1 MRGYKITNHHNITQ
15 QGILM
20 CKQLALIISALG
32 GIASLG
38 AQADDFPGVF
48 HVSGQAV
55 YTQVKSSGE
64 TFSPTLLQLKA
75 DVEFTDGPM
84 DGVGIQ
90 GMVAIPMSDDKL
102 NDMTLKISQQSGIYL
117 TLTNPDTEPEDIKV
131 SILLGYAST
140 KIETQLPALNA
151 KNKDTFS
158 EFSYGFTLQNQIV
171 EGHAFYLTLDYL
183 RYYNDV
189 NLSIDGLGLG
199 VTYAF

>member
-1 MRGYKITNHHNITQ
+1 
-15 QGILM
+15 M

-38 AQADDFPGVF
+38 AQADDFPWVF

-55 YTQVKSSGE
+55 YTQIKSSGE
-64 TFSPTLLQLKA
+64 TFSPTLLQFKA
-75 DVEFTDGPM
+75 DIEFTDGLM

-90 GMVAIPMSDDKL
+90 GMVAMPMSDDKL
-102 NDMTLKISQQSGIYL
+102 NNMTLKINQQSGIYL
-117 TLTNPDTEPEDIKV
+117 TLTNPDTEPEDLKV

-140 KIETQLPALNA
+140 KIETLLPTLNVE
-151 KNKDTFS
+151 NKDAFS
-158 EFSYGFTLQNQIV
+158 DFSYGFTLQDQIV
-171 EGHAFYLTLDYL
+171 EGHPFYWTLDYL

>member
-1 MRGYKITNHHNITQ
+1 
-15 QGILM
+15 M

-75 DVEFTDGPM
+75 DIEFTDSLM

-171 EGHAFYLTLDYL
+171 EGHAFYLTFDYL

-189 NLSIDGLGLG
+189 NLSIDGFGLG